1 MKFPALSRPGKAFIL
16 IQLLDLLTTMV
27 GICYFGLWEGNPMY
41 AGWCLER
48 LIVLKM
54 LYTGMIVIILEMPFD
69 YGWLKWVPVVISI
82 PPVPWNIY
90 MIWSVL

>member
-1 MKFPALSRPGKAFIL
+1 MSLSRPTKLFVL

-41 AGWCLER
+41 SGWGLER
-48 LIVLKM
+48 LIMLK
-54 LYTGMIVIILEMPFD
+54 LIYTTMIAIVLEMPFD
-69 YGWLKWVPVVISI
+69 YGWLKWIPVVISI

-90 MIWSVL
+90 MIGSLL